1 MEIGQNFVYVAA
13 HSKCAIFPH
22 FRNHSTIL
30 SIVFLFAYR
39 KFSTE
44 REKMIR
50 ETAERVKN
58 FCFLYAHL
66 GISPNMWPTRGWHHW
81 CGRRAVKNGGKCQA
95 MMQMSYYSTMGDN
108 LNKRTPRSEMQTKT
122 KTKTKMKMKKSRG
135 RQTIG
140 HTQKKWNMK
149 KRIVFI
155 NK

>member
-1 MEIGQNFVYVAA
+1 MEIGQSFVYAA
-13 HSKCAIFPH
+13 QHSKYLLFFHIFAIIQQYYPSF
-22 FRNHSTIL
+22 
-30 SIVFLFAYR
+30 FLFAYR

-108 LNKRTPRSEMQTKT
+108 LNKGTPRSEMQ
-122 KTKTKMKMKKSRG
+122 TKTKMKMKKSRG
-135 RQTIG
+135 SQTIG